1 MFLRVN
7 KCKKMNRIFV
17 AFLAVFSLLVP
28 ISIMESSV
36 AFAQDLTR
44 TVDGTMNITMQEA
57 LSPSAN
63 SSNLATTGD
72 PLFFVVL
79 GLIALAIGVLY
90 LALVTKKQAVCA
102 HAQHARKAN
111 FSLDIKSIFVFAIS
125 IAIALSSFWTCLDKT
140 SVHAKEEK
148 VASSIS
154 EVVIDQDGNIID
166 GKITVKNLSEK
177 SIQVRQVD
185 SPESFVWSSSDI
197 LGKVIEA
204 EGEMSGSWSGEAIP
218 SEILQQVKD
227 NGSLQINYQS
237 KVVLVPTSYEMSD
250 ENGEATVVVNS
261 ATAGDWEDQ
270 ALTVTV
276 SFKDGTTYTPIP
288 DSVVVIEEDGSIQ
301 VEPQDETVYD
311 KEIRVNVK
319 KYSNN
324 EVVSERDVT
333 LFLGAGSRGTK
344 ATDESGNADF
354 EPLNVTFN
362 TQKHGN
368 DTFEKGIN
376 SSTGMVSAPT
386 VDDYGTCAGLQ
397 LEGWYENEA
406 CTGTKV
412 DLSTKIFSEATTLYA
427 NWVPDSTA
435 DGNLSYWIAPAM
447 KTIVSSNSE
456 PTSNVYDSDTN
467 PNGTY
472 VKEEWNVKKTSAEI
486 KADVAEMKQELND
499 GKTTSTEGSKLK
511 EYATLMKDDK
521 YHLYTKWNG
530 GNADKT
536 GESALN
542 NYVEARLINVGEH
555 LNSSGS
561 KDGSIITFSATH
573 SLPAAYVMN
582 DTAINYTGWA
592 NSALGK
598 KMTAGGEIYNNFNT
612 AFTSDICAIAKE
624 TGGTGSKGTTST
636 VKTTYDKLWVSS
648 CKEYCGVSSGTSER
662 ADEGTQYAYWSSSYT
677 GAYSTIENR
686 PTCVAGITGS
696 RRGSSPLGHTENDSC
711 RPAWQRSPWVA
722 KTDNYGYVCDGGYL
736 GHSGFC
742 QANEALGVIPCFAFG
757 STTSVNFNTQGHGNA
772 NFTLSTG
779 ADGKVT
785 VTEGNYGTC
794 AGLQLE
800 GWYEN
805 EACTGTKVDLS
816 TKIFSET
823 TTLYANWV
831 PDSTT
836 DGNLSYWISPSY
848 KITTGNTSDTAN
860 IDNTYDASTNPTGT
874 YISEEWNVKKT
885 SAEIK
890 ADVAEMNREIAEGK
904 TVSTAGSKLKE
915 YNDMMKADNY
925 HLYTKWNGSTTD
937 YSGTFE
943 ENGYVE
949 FRILQVGSHGSNET
963 LTFQASHLLNTALSI
978 NNGNTGGWASS
989 NMRTQLKSGGSVW
1002 NSFNSAFTNDL
1013 LQVDKAATV
1022 GGGSTVLTSTADKM
1036 WVLSYSEITGRIN
1049 DTQTIME
1056 GDQYDFYRDKS
1067 IDTDTTFSNYSLTLS
1082 TRAGN
1087 EVLNQADHGRT
1098 AFYLRSPET
1107 VNKKYWAVVANRG
1120 RKGSSVGMGG
1130 NWPGGSEFGVVPCF
1144 CF

>member
-44 TVDGTMNITMQEA
+44 TVDGTMNITMQKA

-90 LALVTKKQAVCA
+90 FALVTKKQAVCA

-154 EVVIDQDGNIID
+154 EVVVDQDGNIID

-177 SIQVRQVD
+177 PIQVRQVD

-197 LGKVIEA
+197 IGKVIEA

-261 ATAGDWEDQ
+261 ATASDWEDQ

-344 ATDESGNADF
+344 ATEESGNADF

-412 DLSTKIFSEATTLYA
+412 DLSTKIFSE
-427 NWVPDSTA
+427 
-435 DGNLSYWIAPAM
+435 
-447 KTIVSSNSE
+447 
-456 PTSNVYDSDTN
+456 
-467 PNGTY
+467 
-472 VKEEWNVKKTSAEI
+472 
-486 KADVAEMKQELND
+486 
-499 GKTTSTEGSKLK
+499 
-511 EYATLMKDDK
+511 
-521 YHLYTKWNG
+521 
-530 GNADKT
+530 
-536 GESALN
+536 
-542 NYVEARLINVGEH
+542 
-555 LNSSGS
+555 
-561 KDGSIITFSATH
+561 
-573 SLPAAYVMN
+573 
-582 DTAINYTGWA
+582 
-592 NSALGK
+592 
-598 KMTAGGEIYNNFNT
+598 
-612 AFTSDICAIAKE
+612 
-624 TGGTGSKGTTST
+624 
-636 VKTTYDKLWVSS
+636 
-648 CKEYCGVSSGTSER
+648 
-662 ADEGTQYAYWSSSYT
+662 
-677 GAYSTIENR
+677 
-686 PTCVAGITGS
+686 
-696 RRGSSPLGHTENDSC
+696 
-711 RPAWQRSPWVA
+711 
-722 KTDNYGYVCDGGYL
+722 
-736 GHSGFC
+736 
-742 QANEALGVIPCFAFG
+742 
-757 STTSVNFNTQGHGNA
+757 
-772 NFTLSTG
+772 
-779 ADGKVT
+779 
-785 VTEGNYGTC
+785 
-794 AGLQLE
+794 
-800 GWYEN
+800 
-805 EACTGTKVDLS
+805 
-816 TKIFSET
+816 T

-836 DGNLSYWISPSY
+836 DGNLSYWIAPSY

-989 NMRTQLKSGGSVW
+989 NMRTQLRSGGSVW

-1067 IDTDTTFSNYSLTLS
+1067 IDTDTTYSNYSLTLS

-1107 VNKKYWAVVANRG
+1107 VNRNYWAVVTNSG
-1120 RKGSSVGMGG
+1120 RRGSSVGMGG
-1130 NWPGGSEFGVVPCF
+1130 NWPGRSAFGVVPCF